1 MENKLEKARVEID
14 RIDGEMARLF
24 EERLQA
30 VEDVIAYKME
40 NDMPIFDGARETDV
54 IARNLERIEKEEY
67 KDKYEEF
74 IRFVMSQSKRYQ
86 KSLASKGVV
95 AYQGAQGAF
104 GHMVSEKMYEF
115 NPKIACNTFEEVM
128 DAVIDGRAEYG
139 ILPLENN
146 NSGLVGEVMDALLKY
161 PVYITGV
168 MDAKI
173 DQCLLGLPEA
183 TLKDIE
189 WVYSKDQALWQ
200 AREFLDSLGV
210 QTVPYPNTA
219 LAARYVAGEGDIH
232 KAAIG
237 ARENAELYGLKVLA
251 SHIEANASNTTRFLV
266 VSTTPASK
274 PWDHFAMIVT
284 LSNKVG
290 SLAKAIEV
298 IARHNLN
305 MDCIQSRP
313 IKGRPFEYFFYIQCF
328 GEVQLENVDACLLD
342 LEEVCTSI
350 KWMGNY
356 HISQENDQPADAGLE
371 SL

>member
-1 MENKLEKARVEID
+1 MNKLETARSEID
-14 RIDGEMARLF
+14 AIDLQMARLY
-24 EERLQA
+24 EKRLQA
-30 VEDVIAYKME
+30 VEDVIAYKKE
-40 NDMPIFDGARETDV
+40 NAIPVFDGARETQV
-54 IARNLERIEKEEY
+54 IEKNVARLENEHY
-67 KDKYEEF
+67 KPLYEEF
-74 IRFVMSQSKRYQ
+74 IRWILKQSKDYQ
-86 KSLASKGVV
+86 KALLSKGTV
-95 AYQGAQGAF
+95 AYAGVEGAF
-104 GHMVSEKMYEF
+104 AHMVSERLF
-115 NPKIACNTFEEVM
+115 AANPKLARNSFEEVIE
-128 DAVIDGRAEYG
+128 AVLDHKAEFG

-168 MDAKI
+168 LDQKI

-189 WVYSKDQALWQ
+189 WVYSKDQALYQ
-200 AREFLDSLGV
+200 AQEFLDSLDV

-219 LAARYVAGEGDIH
+219 LAAQYVAKSGDIH

-237 ARENAELYGLKVLA
+237 ARENAALYGLKVLA

-266 VSTTPASK
+266 IANEPAAR
-274 PWDHFAMIVT
+274 PWDHFSMILT
-284 LSNKVG
+284 LNNDVG
-290 SLAKAIEV
+290 SLAKAIET

-328 GEVQLENVDACLLD
+328 GEVDPANVDACM
-342 LEEVCTSI
+342 LELENHCNSI

-356 HISQENDQPADAGLE
+356 AVTAQKDPSFPHPED
-371 SL
+371 